1 MCDAFLLNDSFPCES
16 IIMPVPL
23 SDLTEQH
30 RALLPEMRD
39 AFVEVVESGRLIL
52 GHYVEKFEEQLAAYC
67 GVNHAVGVSSGTDA
81 ITAALMTLDLQPG
94 DEVIVSP
101 FTYLHTAE
109 SILRAGGTP
118 VFADIRARSF
128 NIDPDAVEAVVTEK
142 TRAVLAVH
150 LYGLPC
156 DMFALMEIAE
166 RHGLTV
172 IEDADM
178 AIGATYHGR
187 KAGSL
192 GHMATFSFYPTKT
205 LAGAG
210 DSGAVVTDDP
220 ELAKRL
226 RSIRVH
232 GLEPGFVV
240 RKPSGAFRMA
250 PLQAALLS
258 VKLPHVDQ
266 WVKRR
271 RDLAKRY
278 QKQFEPL
285 AVTTPDSA
293 EDIRHAYSLY
303 TLRVRGGGREP
314 LRHHLD
320 AMGIGNRVYYPR
332 PLHLQPAYAGLGY
345 ERGTLPNAE
354 RACDEALS
362 IPMFTEMNTDQ
373 QDEVVAAV
381 REYFAAD

>member
-1 MCDAFLLNDSFPCES
+1 MA
-16 IIMPVPL
+16 VPL
-23 SDLTEQH
+23 TDLSEQH
-30 RALLPEMRD
+30 RTLLPELRD
-39 AFVEVVESGRLIL
+39 AFCEVVESGRLIL
-52 GHYVEKFEEQLAAYC
+52 GHYVERFEAQLAAYC
-67 GVNHAVGVSSGTDA
+67 GVKHAVGVSSGTDA
-81 ITAALMTLDLQPG
+81 IKASMLALDLQPG

-118 VFADIRARSF
+118 VFADIRPRTF
-128 NIDPDAVEAVVTEK
+128 NLDPDAVEAAITDK
-142 TRAVLAVH
+142 TRAIMAVH

-156 DMFALMEIAE
+156 EMFALLEIAE
-166 RHGLTV
+166 RHGLKV

-187 KAGSL
+187 QAGSL
-192 GHMATFSFYPTKT
+192 GHMATLSFYPTKT
-205 LAGAG
+205 LAAAG
-210 DSGAVVTDDP
+210 DAGAVLTDDDA
-220 ELAKRL
+220 LAQRL

-232 GLEPGFVV
+232 GLESGFVV
-240 RKPSGAFRMA
+240 RTPSGAFRMD

-278 QKQFEPL
+278 QQLFEPL

-293 EDIRHAYSLY
+293 DDIRHAYNLY

-320 AMGIGNRVYYPR
+320 AMDIGNRVYYPR
-332 PLHLQPAYAGLGY
+332 PLHLQPAYSHLGY
-345 ERGTLPNAE
+345 ERGTLPHAE
-354 RACDEALS
+354 RACDEVLS
-362 IPMFTEMNTDQ
+362 IPMFTEMTKAQ
-373 QDEVVAAV
+373 QDEVVNAV
-381 REYFAAD
+381 REYFAGD

>member
-1 MCDAFLLNDSFPCES
+1 MA
-16 IIMPVPL
+16 VPL
-23 SDLTEQH
+23 LDLTQQH
-30 RALLPEMRD
+30 KAMMPELKA

-52 GHYVEKFEEQLAAYC
+52 GRYVEQFEKELAEYC
-67 GVNHAVGVSSGTDA
+67 GVKHVVGVSSGTDA
-81 ITAALMTLDLQPG
+81 ITAALMTLDLKPG
-94 DEVIVSP
+94 DEVVVSP

-109 SILRAGGTP
+109 SIVRAGGVP
-118 VFADIRARSF
+118 VFADIRPRTF
-128 NIDPDAVEAVVTEK
+128 NLDPDAVESVITEK

-156 DMFALMEIAE
+156 DMFALLEVAD
-166 RHGLTV
+166 RHGLSV

-178 AIGATYHGR
+178 AMGAMYHGR
-187 KAGSL
+187 KVGSL
-192 GHMATFSFYPTKT
+192 GHLATTSFYPTKT
-205 LAGAG
+205 LAAAG
-210 DSGAVVTDDP
+210 DAGAVLTDDD
-220 ELAKRL
+220 ATAQRL

-232 GLEPGFVV
+232 GLEAGFVV
-240 RKPSGAFRMA
+240 RRPSGAFRMD

-258 VKLPHVDQ
+258 VKLPYLDG
-266 WVKRR
+266 WVQKR

-278 QKQFEPL
+278 KKLFEPL

-293 EDIRHAYSLY
+293 EDIRHAYNLY

-332 PLHLQPAYAGLGY
+332 PLHLQPAYHRLGG
-345 ERGTLPNAE
+345 ERGTLPHAE
-354 RACDEALS
+354 RTCDEVLS
-362 IPMFTEMNTDQ
+362 IPMFTDMTHAQ
-373 QDEVVAAV
+373 QDEVVGAV